1 MKTAI
6 LVALSAALAVAPT
19 MAAAQ
24 STSAQS
30 TTDKVERKAEG
41 AVSKTASVS
50 KDGWITSKAK
60 IALYADDR
68 VSGTA
73 INVDTKG
80 GVVTLRGKVASA
92 DEKKAAEEI
101 AKGIEGVSSVK
112 NNLQVL
118 TPSQREA
125 VDRQDDEIVK
135 AVKDRIKTDQAL
147 KGSDIDV
154 RADKGTVTLTGSA
167 KDLNARARASEVAR
181 GVAGVKSVKNEVQD
195 KG

>member
-6 LVALSAALAVAPT
+6 LVALSAALAVGPT

-24 STSAQS
+24 ST
-30 TTDKVERKAEG
+30 TDKLERKAEG
-41 AVSKTASVS
+41 AVSTTASAS

-92 DEKKAAEEI
+92 DENKAAEEI
-101 AKGIEGVSSVK
+101 AKEIEGVSSVK
-112 NNLQVL
+112 NNLQVV
-118 TPSQREA
+118 TPSQRKA

-135 AVKDRIKTDQAL
+135 AVKDRIKIDQAL

-167 KDLNARARASEVAR
+167 KDLNARARASELAR

>member
-24 STSAQS
+24 ST
-30 TTDKVERKAEG
+30 TDKLERKAEG
-41 AVSKTASVS
+41 AVSTTASAS

-68 VSGTA
+68 VSATA

-112 NNLQVL
+112 NNLQVV
-118 TPSQREA
+118 TPSQRKA

-167 KDLNARARASEVAR
+167 KDLNARARASELAR